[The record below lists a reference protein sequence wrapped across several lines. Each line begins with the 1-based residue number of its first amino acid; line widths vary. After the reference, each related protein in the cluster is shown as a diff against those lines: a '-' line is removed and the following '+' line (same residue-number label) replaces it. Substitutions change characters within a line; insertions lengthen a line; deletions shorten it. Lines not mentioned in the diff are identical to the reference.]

1 MHPSLFEL
9 DGFIR
14 RGVSTPDF
22 ERHVSE
28 CAACADQ
35 LSRLARRSGPVQL
48 VNVADE
54 RDGRRL
60 QAAAVALA
68 ACLAV
73 LLVRSVTLFP
83 VQSDLRSREDV
94 SGVGVQEVSMVMV
107 ADAGPVDSGVR

>member
-14 RGVSTPDF
+14 RGVSSPEF
-22 ERHVSE
+22 ERHVSQ

-35 LSRLARRSGPVQL
+35 LSRLARRSGATEL
-48 VNVADE
+48 VALPDE

-83 VQSDLRSREDV
+83 VQSDLRSREDMH
-94 SGVGVQEVSMVMV
+94 GVMTQEVSRSL